1 MLNIKEIRENMKDLS
16 NENVI
21 HVKKS
26 GVEYLQFRRLLQ
38 YEDKISH
45 CFTLKDLTFGDNLNF
60 YEIKDKVLE
69 SYNKIT
75 SKLNLDSKNIVRPF
89 QTHTNFVKNVTTEKG
104 IFIEELKDIDGLL
117 TDRKDEILSLTFA
130 DCMPIYLYDEKKN
143 IIGNIHSGWK
153 GTLNKIGKLAVEKM
167 IKDYN
172 SNPEDIICAIGPTI
186 RKCHFEVDEDVK
198 DMFYE
203 ALNDSNIISI
213 GKIKDGK
220 QKYYIDTVLANINM
234 MKRLGLKDENII
246 DSKICTVCNSD
257 KMHSYRVDKDLA
269 GRNTAIIAIK

>member
-1 MLNIKEIRENMKDLS
+1 MRDLS

-21 HVKKS
+21 HVNKN

-45 CFTLKDLTFGDNLNF
+45 CFTLKDLTFGDNSNF
-60 YEIKDKVLE
+60 YDIKKNVLE
-69 SYNKIT
+69 NYNKIA
-75 SKLNLDSKNIVRPF
+75 SELLLDGKNIVRPF
-89 QTHTNFVKNVTTEKG
+89 QTHTNFVKNVTNEKG

-117 TDRKDEILSLTFA
+117 TDRKDEVLSLTFA

-167 IKDYN
+167 IKDYG

-203 ALNDSNIISI
+203 AFKNSNIISL
-213 GKIKDGK
+213 GQIKDGK

-234 MKRLGLKDENII
+234 MRDLGLKDENII

-257 KMHSYRVDKDLA
+257 KMHSYRVDKNLA

>member
-1 MLNIKEIRENMKDLS
+1 MKDLS

-21 HVKKS
+21 HVNKN
-26 GVEYLQFRRLLQ
+26 GVEYLQFRKLLQ

-45 CFTLKDLTFGDNLNF
+45 CFTLKDLTFGDNSNF
-60 YEIKDKVLE
+60 YDIKKNVLE
-69 SYNKIT
+69 NYNKIT
-75 SKLNLDSKNIVRPF
+75 NELNLSSKNIVRPF
-89 QTHTNFVKNVTTEKG
+89 QTHTNFVKNVTNEKG

-117 TDRKDEILSLTFA
+117 TDRKDEVLSLTFA
-130 DCMPIYLYDEKKN
+130 DCTPIYLYDEKKN

-167 IKDYN
+167 IKDYG

-203 ALNDSNIISI
+203 AFKNSNIISL
-213 GKIKDGK
+213 GQIKDGK

-234 MKRLGLKDENII
+234 MRDLGLKDENII

-257 KMHSYRVDKDLA
+257 KMHSYRVDKNLA

>member
-1 MLNIKEIRENMKDLS
+1 MRDLS

-21 HVKKS
+21 HVNKN

-45 CFTLKDLTFGDNLNF
+45 CFTLKDLTFGDNSNF
-60 YEIKDKVLE
+60 YDIKKNVLE
-69 SYNKIT
+69 NYNKIA
-75 SKLNLDSKNIVRPF
+75 SELLLDGKNIVRPF

-104 IFIEELKDIDGLL
+104 IFIEKLKDIDGLL
-117 TDRKDEILSLTFA
+117 TDRKDEVLSLTFA

-167 IKDYN
+167 IKDYG

-203 ALNDSNIISI
+203 AFKNSNIISL
-213 GKIKDGK
+213 GQIKDGK

-234 MKRLGLKDENII
+234 MRDLGLKDENII

-257 KMHSYRVDKDLA
+257 KMHSYRVDKNLA

>member
-1 MLNIKEIRENMKDLS
+1 MRDLS

-21 HVKKS
+21 HVNKN

-45 CFTLKDLTFGDNLNF
+45 CFTLKDLTFGDNSNF
-60 YEIKDKVLE
+60 YDIKKNVLE
-69 SYNKIT
+69 NYNKIA
-75 SKLNLDSKNIVRPF
+75 SELLLDGKNIVRPF

-104 IFIEELKDIDGLL
+104 IFIEKLKDIDGLL
-117 TDRKDEILSLTFA
+117 TDRKDEVLSLTFA

-167 IKDYN
+167 IKDYG

-203 ALNDSNIISI
+203 AFKDSNIISL
-213 GKIKDGK
+213 GQIKDGK

-234 MKRLGLKDENII
+234 MRDLGLKDENII

-257 KMHSYRVDKDLA
+257 KMHSYRVDKNLA

>member
-1 MLNIKEIRENMKDLS
+1 MKNLS

-21 HVKKS
+21 HVNKN
-26 GVEYLQFRRLLQ
+26 GVEYLQFRKLLQ

-45 CFTLKDLTFGDNLNF
+45 CFTLKDLSFGDNLNF
-60 YEIKDKVLE
+60 YDIKKNVLE
-69 SYNKIT
+69 NYNKIT
-75 SKLNLDSKNIVRPF
+75 NVLHLDSKNIVRPF
-89 QTHTNFVKNVTTEKG
+89 QTHTNFVKNVTNEKG

-130 DCMPIYLYDEKKN
+130 DCTPIYLYDEKKN

-167 IKDYN
+167 IKDYG
-172 SNPEDIICAIGPTI
+172 SNPQDIICCIGPTI

-203 ALNDSNIISI
+203 AFNDINIISL
-213 GKIKDGK
+213 GEIKDGK

-234 MKRLGLKDENII
+234 MRDLGLKNENII
-246 DSKICTVCNSD
+246 DSKICTVCNCD
-257 KMHSYRVDKDLA
+257 KIHSYRVDKNFA
-269 GRNTAIIAIK
+269 GRNTSLITIK

>member
-1 MLNIKEIRENMKDLS
+1 MKDLS

-21 HVKKS
+21 HVNKN
-26 GVEYLQFRRLLQ
+26 GVEYLQFRKLLQ

-45 CFTLKDLTFGDNLNF
+45 CFTLKDLTFGDNSNF
-60 YEIKDKVLE
+60 YDIKKNVLE
-69 SYNKIT
+69 NYNKIT
-75 SKLNLDSKNIVRPF
+75 NELNLSSKNIVRPF
-89 QTHTNFVKNVTTEKG
+89 QTHTNFVKNVTNEKG

-117 TDRKDEILSLTFA
+117 TDRKDEVLSLTFA
-130 DCMPIYLYDEKKN
+130 DCTPIYLYDEKKN

-167 IKDYN
+167 IKDYG
-172 SNPEDIICAIGPTI
+172 SNPQDIICCIGPTI

-203 ALNDSNIISI
+203 AFKDSNIISL
-213 GKIKDGK
+213 GQIKDGK

-234 MKRLGLKDENII
+234 MRDLGLKDENII

-257 KMHSYRVDKDLA
+257 KMHSYRVDKNLA

>member
-1 MLNIKEIRENMKDLS
+1 MRDLS

-21 HVKKS
+21 HVNKN

-45 CFTLKDLTFGDNLNF
+45 CFTLKDLTFGDNSNF
-60 YEIKDKVLE
+60 YDIKKNVLE
-69 SYNKIT
+69 NYNKIA
-75 SKLNLDSKNIVRPF
+75 SELLLDGKNIVRPF

-104 IFIEELKDIDGLL
+104 IFIEKLKDIDGLL
-117 TDRKDEILSLTFA
+117 TDRKDEVLSLTFA

-167 IKDYN
+167 IKDYG

-203 ALNDSNIISI
+203 AFKSSNIISL
-213 GKIKDGK
+213 GQIKDGK

-234 MKRLGLKDENII
+234 MRDLGLKDENII

-257 KMHSYRVDKDLA
+257 KMHSYRVDKNLA